1 MIWFLKY
8 IWFHYCKIIATII
21 AISNVI
27 ATTIYFDKLMLW
39 LKALIFLFYALFE
52 TSSHTSSYPGIYKLW
67 TYVSS
72 GFSLLRIL
80 KRHEKN
86 LNFNPEPLLR
96 LLVRV
101 VYKFEMFKIFLL
113 FATKIAWKG
122 EKAGGTG
129 NQGGVYF
136 SCCKDKM
143 KIIQNFMVTLPL
155 PFGS

>member
-8 IWFHYCKIIATII
+8 ICFHYCKIIV

-39 LKALIFLFYALFE
+39 IKALIFLFYGLFG
-52 TSSHTSSYPGIYKLW
+52 SLSHTSSYKFW

-136 SCCKDKM
+136 SSCKDKM
-143 KIIQNFMVTLPL
+143 KIIQNFMITLPL

>member
-8 IWFHYCKIIATII
+8 ICFHYCKIIV

-39 LKALIFLFYALFE
+39 IKALIFLFYGLFG
-52 TSSHTSSYPGIYKLW
+52 SLSHTSSYKFW

-113 FATKIAWKG
+113 FATKIAWNG
-122 EKAGGTG
+122 EKAGGKG
-129 NQGGVYF
+129 NQGRVYC
-136 SCCKDKM
+136 SYCKDKM
-143 KIIQNFMVTLPL
+143 KILQNFMITLPL

>member
-8 IWFHYCKIIATII
+8 ICFHYCKIIV

-39 LKALIFLFYALFE
+39 IKALIFLFYGLFG
-52 TSSHTSSYPGIYKLW
+52 SLSHTSSYKFW

-80 KRHEKN
+80 KRREKN

-143 KIIQNFMVTLPL
+143 KIIQNFMITLPL

>member
-8 IWFHYCKIIATII
+8 ICFHYCKIIV

-39 LKALIFLFYALFE
+39 IKALIFLFYGLFGFL
-52 TSSHTSSYPGIYKLW
+52 SHTSSYKFW

-122 EKAGGTG
+122 EKAGGKG
-129 NQGGVYF
+129 NQGGVYC

-143 KIIQNFMVTLPL
+143 KILQNFMITLPL

>member
-8 IWFHYCKIIATII
+8 ICFHYCKIIV

-27 ATTIYFDKLMLW
+27 ATAIYFDKLMLW
-39 LKALIFLFYALFE
+39 IKALIFLFYGLFG
-52 TSSHTSSYPGIYKLW
+52 SLSHTSSYKFW

-122 EKAGGTG
+122 EKAGGKG
-129 NQGGVYF
+129 NQGGVYC

-143 KIIQNFMVTLPL
+143 KILQNFMITLPL

>member
-8 IWFHYCKIIATII
+8 ICFHYCKIIV

-39 LKALIFLFYALFE
+39 IKALIFLFYGLFG
-52 TSSHTSSYPGIYKLW
+52 SLSHTSSYKFW

-122 EKAGGTG
+122 EKAGGKG
-129 NQGGVYF
+129 NQGRVYC

-143 KIIQNFMVTLPL
+143 KILQNFMITLPL

>member
-8 IWFHYCKIIATII
+8 ICFHYCKIIV

-39 LKALIFLFYALFE
+39 IKALIFLFYGLFG
-52 TSSHTSSYPGIYKLW
+52 SLSHTSSYKFW

-122 EKAGGTG
+122 EKAGGKG
-129 NQGGVYF
+129 NQGGVYC

-143 KIIQNFMVTLPL
+143 KILQNFMITLPL

>member
-8 IWFHYCKIIATII
+8 ICFHYCKIIV

-39 LKALIFLFYALFE
+39 IKALIFLFYGLFG
-52 TSSHTSSYPGIYKLW
+52 SLSHTSSYKFW
-67 TYVSS
+67 TYASS

-122 EKAGGTG
+122 EKAGGKG
-129 NQGGVYF
+129 NQGGVYC

-143 KIIQNFMVTLPL
+143 KILQNFMITLPL

>member
-8 IWFHYCKIIATII
+8 ICFHYCKIIV

-39 LKALIFLFYALFE
+39 IKALIFLFYGLFG
-52 TSSHTSSYPGIYKLW
+52 SLSHTSSYKFW

-80 KRHEKN
+80 KRREKN

-122 EKAGGTG
+122 EKAGGKG
-129 NQGGVYF
+129 NQGGVYC

-143 KIIQNFMVTLPL
+143 KILQNFMITLPL

>member
-8 IWFHYCKIIATII
+8 ICFHYCKIIV

-39 LKALIFLFYALFE
+39 IKTLIFLFYGLFG
-52 TSSHTSSYPGIYKLW
+52 SLSHTSSYKFW

-122 EKAGGTG
+122 EKAGGKC
-129 NQGGVYF
+129 NQGGVYC

-143 KIIQNFMVTLPL
+143 KILQNFMITLPL